1 MACKT
6 QREGEKKQK
15 TQHESERERTE
26 KNNRR
31 TQQPTSEIKCGIDQA
46 NERDRSQ
53 RARSSARA
61 PIDPAT
67 QSSDRDRRFD
77 LRAIAMRRSQSTH
90 RAADRNAPIGEIAI
104 ARPLIAMRRPL
115 RSRSRRSRSRLR
127 LSGFDDFFLGFVC
140 VLMNK

>member
-1 MACKT
+1 MRLNRLQTNFGNQFLENGAFGCDGKYYFPEIDFLLTEIFSLDHGNEFLPSFSLQFISVSCKT
-6 QREGEKKQK
+6 KREGEKKQK

-67 QSSDRDRRFD
+67 QSSDRDLRFD
-77 LRAIAMRRSQSTH
+77 LRAIAMRRS
-90 RAADRNAPIGEIAI
+90 
-104 ARPLIAMRRPL
+104 
-115 RSRSRRSRSRLR
+115 
-127 LSGFDDFFLGFVC
+127 
-140 VLMNK
+140 